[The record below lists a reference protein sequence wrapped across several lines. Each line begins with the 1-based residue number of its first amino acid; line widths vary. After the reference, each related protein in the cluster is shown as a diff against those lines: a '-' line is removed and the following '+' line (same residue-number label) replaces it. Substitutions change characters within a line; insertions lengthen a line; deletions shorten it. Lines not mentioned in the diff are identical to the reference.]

1 MPYKYGI
8 KQALVLKPCPFQQME
23 AVSNINHMIVSK
35 ISNLPYTSI
44 FTNGPHPTKSK
55 LPISTGPHYT

>member
-8 KQALVLKPCPFQQME
+8 KQALVLKPGPFQQME

-35 ISNLPYTSI
+35 MSNLPYSS
-44 FTNGPHPTKSK
+44 KSK